1 MSLRNNTFLLL
12 ELLLFNY
19 LLIFSVQKVP
29 NETIILDKKN
39 YAPILITSQIL
50 TIQNNYKGSENFLLI
65 DISQNNDKNLNLYV
79 TDKSNFNPKKD
90 KYYLDT
96 EKKSI
101 KRLLLLKDNFKKF
114 FLHIKCPNTC
124 KELIINF
131 EFTNNID
138 INNNENYSFDTKNKK
153 YNFKVKLNFGK
164 IKKVYFALILT
175 GKNIIKGTSMKIGNI
190 QAKGLLKYS
199 LVLFEN
205 QNRLNSTLVDINL
218 KMAGEIKI
226 IFKIYE
232 NKNNINKI
240 ELNKNDFYFLVPK
253 KK

>member
-1 MSLRNNTFLLL
+1 MSLINNKFLL
-12 ELLLFNY
+12 ELLLFNF

-39 YAPILITSQIL
+39 YLPILITSQLL
-50 TIQNNYKGSENFLLI
+50 TIQNNYKGKENFLLI

-79 TDKSNFNPKKD
+79 TDKPNFNPKKD

-101 KRLLLLKDNFKKF
+101 KRLVLFKDNFKQF

-124 KELIINF
+124 KEFLINF

-190 QAKGLLKYS
+190 QAKGLLKNS
-199 LVLFEN
+199 LVLFNN
-205 QNRLNSTLVDINL
+205 QNSLNSTLVDINL
-218 KMAGEIKI
+218 NMAGEIKI
-226 IFKIYE
+226 IFKIY
-232 NKNNINKI
+232 
-240 ELNKNDFYFLVPK
+240 
-253 KK
+253 